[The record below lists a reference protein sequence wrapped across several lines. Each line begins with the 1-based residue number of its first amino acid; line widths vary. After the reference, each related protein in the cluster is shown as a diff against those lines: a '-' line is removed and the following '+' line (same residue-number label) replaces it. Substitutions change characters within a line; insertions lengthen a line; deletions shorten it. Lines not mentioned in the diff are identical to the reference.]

1 MKLPLDGL
9 GKSPEVFVFRVERAW
24 WEARFSDLEAS
35 GIHLLGEPTLE
46 TRAHALGENVH
57 VEGELSG
64 SLDAE
69 CARCTRRYRH
79 ALRDSFRL
87 ILAPLGEADE
97 PDDPEGALALAGS
110 GLWLGE
116 DLETG
121 RYRGSEIELDGF
133 FAEVISLAI
142 PMQPLCDSECPGLCP
157 VCGTDLSQENCSC
170 EDTKP
175 DSPFAALAA
184 LRGGREGSP

>member
-1 MKLPLDGL
+1 MKLLLDRL
-9 GKSPEVFVFRVERAW
+9 GQSPEVFVFRVERAW
-24 WEARFSDLEAS
+24 WDARFPDVEAS
-35 GIHLLGEPTLE
+35 GIRLVGEPSIE
-46 TRAHALGENVH
+46 TRVHTSGENIH
-57 VEGELSG
+57 IEGELSG

-69 CARCTRRYRH
+69 CARCNRRYRH

-87 ILAPLGEADE
+87 ILAPLGEADQ
-97 PDDPEGALALAGS
+97 PDDPEGAQALVRS

-116 DLETG
+116 DLETA

-133 FAEVISLAI
+133 FAELISLEI

-157 VCGTDLSQENCSC
+157 VCGTDRSKEKCSC

-175 DSPFAALAA
+175 DSPFAVLAA
-184 LRGGREGSP
+184 LKGGREGSS